1 MFSLQHETVDVLY
14 YTENITTAEFDFSYC
29 YYWEWKSIIDY

>member
-1 MFSLQHETVDVLY
+1 MYIDSSMNCDDVLY

-29 YYWEWKSIIDY
+29 